1 MMVERTIAILGETG
15 EFPQVLLE
23 AFAKQNLRLLYVSE
37 NKEKNVAVQQ
47 QLENLKVLAEVEF
60 LSCEREGCWE
70 ADIIAFSQPES
81 ISPAL
86 ITKIKE
92 VATQK
97 IVLVVTGEKKL
108 ANFYA
113 LFPYSKFVEVLINN
127 TGKEISVSGNDNTAI
142 AEVQEL
148 IESTINKSNKNIVW
162 K

>member
-86 ITKIKE
+86 VAKIKE

-97 IVLVVTGEKKL
+97 IVLVVTGEKRL

-113 LFPYSKFVEVLINN
+113 LFPYSKVVEVLVNS
-127 TGKEISVSGNDNTAI
+127 TDKEISISGNDKTAI

-148 IESTINKSNKNIVW
+148 IESTTNKSNNNKVW

>member
-1 MMVERTIAILGETG
+1 MMVERTIAILGDTG
-15 EFPQVLLE
+15 EFPLALME

-37 NKEKNVAVQQ
+37 NEEKNVAVQQ

-86 ITKIKE
+86 VAKIKE

-97 IVLVVTGEKKL
+97 IVLVVTREKRS
-108 ANFYA
+108 ANFDA
-113 LFPYSKFVEVLINN
+113 LFPYSKVVEVLVNS
-127 TGKEISVSGNDNTAI
+127 TGNGFAISGKDKTAN

-148 IESTINKSNKNIVW
+148 IESTTYKSNNK
-162 K
+162 

>member
-1 MMVERTIAILGETG
+1 
-15 EFPQVLLE
+15 VLME

-37 NKEKNVAVQQ
+37 NEEKNVAVQQ

-70 ADIIAFSQPES
+70 ADIIAFSKPES

-86 ITKIKE
+86 VEKIKE

-97 IVLVVTGEKKL
+97 IVVVVTGQKQS
-108 ANFYA
+108 ANFDA
-113 LFPYSKFVEVLINN
+113 LFPNSKVVEVSVN
-127 TGKEISVSGNDNTAI
+127 TTKEISISGKDKTAN

-148 IESTINKSNKNIVW
+148 IESTTYKSNK
-162 K
+162 

>member
-1 MMVERTIAILGETG
+1 MMVERTIAILGDTG
-15 EFPQVLLE
+15 EFPQVLME

-37 NKEKNVAVQQ
+37 NEEKNVAVQQ

-70 ADIIAFSQPES
+70 ADIIAFSKPES

-86 ITKIKE
+86 VEKIKE

-97 IVLVVTGEKKL
+97 IVVVVTGQNQS
-108 ANFYA
+108 ANFDA
-113 LFPYSKFVEVLINN
+113 LFPNSKVVEVSVN
-127 TGKEISVSGNDNTAI
+127 TTKEISISGKDKTAN

-148 IESTINKSNKNIVW
+148 IESTTYKSNK
-162 K
+162 